1 MANDFEHLFI
11 CLFSICKFLGK
22 MPLSVA
28 HFIVESF
35 IVYCE
40 IYIFCIY
47 TCIFCLFLTVLSL
60 HCYMGLSLV
69 VASKSYS
76 PDAARGLLI
85 VVASLVVEHRL

>member
-1 MANDFEHLFI
+1 MELVCICVMANDFEHLFI

-40 IYIFCIY
+40 IYILYIY
-47 TCIFCLFLTVLSL
+47 MYLLFIFDCVESSLLHGPLSG
-60 HCYMGLSLV
+60 CG
-69 VASKSYS
+69 
-76 PDAARGLLI
+76 
-85 VVASLVVEHRL
+85 E

>member
-47 TCIFCLFLTVLSL
+47 TCIFCLFIFDCVESSLLHGPLSG
-60 HCYMGLSLV
+60 CG
-69 VASKSYS
+69 
-76 PDAARGLLI
+76 
-85 VVASLVVEHRL
+85 E